1 MVSYLM
7 VENNM
12 DKEILKPSFRRTD
25 ERGTFLEVLNNGH
38 WESLI
43 YGQMHRG
50 AVIGNHYHRK
60 TEIFFFL
67 TTGSARI
74 DIIDVEKGQQR
85 RLSLEAN
92 HGVLLKTFESHAV
105 HFLEESEF
113 IMLKSLRYDPDDPD
127 TFQYPVPVSE

>member
-67 TTGSARI
+67 TKGSARI

-113 IMLKSLRYDPDDPD
+113 IMLKSLRYDPDEPD

>member
-1 MVSYLM
+1 
-7 VENNM
+7 M
-12 DKEILKPSFRRTD
+12 DKEILQPSFRRTD

-43 YGQMHRG
+43 YGQMHSG

-67 TTGSARI
+67 TKGSARI
-74 DIIDVEKGQQR
+74 DIIHVEQGKRR
-85 RLSLEAN
+85 RLSLQAN

-105 HFLEESEF
+105 RFLEESEF
-113 IMLKSLRYDPDDPD
+113 TLQSSRA
-127 TFQYPVPVSE
+127 